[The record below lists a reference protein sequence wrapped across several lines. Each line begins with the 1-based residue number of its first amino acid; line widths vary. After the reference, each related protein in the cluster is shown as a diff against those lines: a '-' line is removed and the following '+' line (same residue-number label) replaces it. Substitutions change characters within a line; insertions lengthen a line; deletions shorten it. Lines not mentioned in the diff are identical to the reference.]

1 MCIRD
6 SLLRELNSDS
16 RILPTDYFR
25 VVITLAAMGQD
36 QTDFEG
42 INILERMYN
51 YQGLNNYTSNMMS
64 FTLMAY
70 DLSLIHI

>member
-1 MCIRD
+1 MKGTLTITGVD
-6 SLLRELNSDS
+6 LLRELNSDS

-36 QTDFEG
+36 PTDFEG

-51 YQGLNNYTSNMMS
+51 YQGLNNYTSQHDE
-64 FTLMAY
+64 LY
-70 DLSLIHI
+70 PYGI